1 LAKRRAD
8 LVIVMDILGNLLDG
22 PKGPTRLTQA
32 CNLTFDTMTKF
43 VGILAVRGFV
53 QTTTENGHEVYST
66 TPAGVEIYR
75 QYRKFWEALYPAER
89 QDSG

>member
-1 LAKRRAD
+1 
-8 LVIVMDILGNLLDG
+8 MDILGNLLEG

-43 VGILAVRGFV
+43 AGILVERGFIGV
-53 QTTTENGHEVYST
+53 SMESGHEVYSVR
-66 TPAGVEIYR
+66 PAGVEMYR

-89 QDSG
+89 